1 MVGFRETSLS
11 LTGQLPNF
19 QGRTQAGT
27 DQEATSRWL
36 LALTVDHVKV
46 KNKVVVDMAETLA
59 WHAFCVA
66 GAPNVVGPMT
76 LALVSTSTPPLPS
89 SRSLVLRQQLVT
101 PSLCGMTTLVNPM
114 QFAAATGGGANIA
127 TIADPLIAAEVVS
140 SGKFAVLKIGF
151 SALHRALLEGHSG
164 FTAAAQKRGTV
175 SYKCAAVA
183 GQDKEAFLEFLDK

>member
-1 MVGFRETSLS
+1 M
-11 LTGQLPNF
+11 
-19 QGRTQAGT
+19 
-27 DQEATSRWL
+27 
-36 LALTVDHVKV
+36 TVDHVKV
-46 KNKVVVDMAETLA
+46 KNKVVVDGTSVPLMAETLA

-151 SALHRALLEGHSG
+151 SALHRLGGPQRFHCCSTEEGHCELQVCCSRWPRQG
-164 FTAAAQKRGTV
+164 SILGV
-175 SYKCAAVA
+175 P
-183 GQDKEAFLEFLDK
+183 GQMTNVTGPSIFLG